1 MDTIWRW
8 AISISLLT
16 FILQLIPGFG
26 VLSVRDSVMVALV
39 ITLLNAGLKPAL
51 PWLKIPYTIA
61 IYLLALLILNA
72 IIFWVFL
79 TIVPVVYMVDTTS
92 ALTVLGLT
100 SIVGWFIHSI
110 PPLDHDEHKPKR
122 KKIFA

>member
-8 AISISLLT
+8 AISISLIT

-26 VLSVRDSVMVALV
+26 VQTVRDSVIVALL
-39 ITLLNAGLKPAL
+39 ITLLNAGLKPVL

-72 IIFWVFL
+72 FIFWILITV
-79 TIVPVVYMVDTTS
+79 VPVVYMVDTTS
-92 ALTVLGLT
+92 ALTALGLT

-110 PPLDHDEHKPKR
+110 PPLDHDDGKPKR
-122 KKIFA
+122 KKIFT